1 MKVIPLAEAKNN
13 LDRYG
18 ELCKHEPVI
27 VTVNGEPAFE
37 ISPLDDEDDDFMNRL
52 IQNNPEFRAMLEAR
66 RNQPCISAEELL
78 RSLDED

>member
-1 MKVIPLAEAKNN
+1 MKVIPLLEAKNN

-37 ISPLDDEDDDFMNRL
+37 LSPLDDEDDDL
-52 IQNNPEFRAMLEAR
+52 INQLIEHNAEFRAMLQAR
-66 RNQPCISAEELL
+66 RKQPCISAEELL